1 MDKIKTLNFYIGG
14 DAGCVDVAEA
24 KLTGYTLVSD
34 KDLKRLEDEK
44 AQKDADHKK
53 MVEGAMV
60 ISDACDKLV
69 SYNRKLFNALSE
81 LAAQTDDVLKFEN
94 IGNYAALKEA
104 FEAADAVLT
113 GNSKYREFTGVVREI
128 AENNNQQTKH
138 KGFDKIVW
146 TAGLHAIYKN
156 TTYFIHSVDLDEG
169 LIGLRNMHSNDDP
182 FWVRFENAEII
193 Q

>member
-24 KLTGYTLVSD
+24 KLTGYTLVPD
-34 KDLKRLEDEK
+34 KDLKRLEDEN
-44 AQKDADHKK
+44 
-53 MVEGAMV
+53 ERL
-60 ISDACDKLV
+60 KL
-69 SYNRKLFNALSE
+69 LSC
-81 LAAQTDDVLKFEN
+81 AK
-94 IGNYAALKEA
+94 
-104 FEAADAVLT
+104 
-113 GNSKYREFTGVVREI
+113 SI

-169 LIGLRNMHSNDDP
+169 LIGLRNMYSNDDP